1 MCKLKN
7 QSEEVFVL
15 AFGYARYAFQRYRND
30 VYRLLPRAEAKRY
43 IGHGAPSQKLFFTD
57 NREAHRIFRE
67 AEYLKV
73 SDDGELILVQKGS
86 VCRGYLFKPAVNKYE
101 QAFEETTSYC
111 EFYCGGGVIVLGF
124 ETYKTVLYRGKEN
137 KLYELSDH
145 FLTVEISSE
154 DKVFVTNAANKSSVY
169 FYDRGMK
176 QVVILG

>member
-1 MCKLKN
+1 M
-7 QSEEVFVL
+7 
-15 AFGYARYAFQRYRND
+15 
-30 VYRLLPRAEAKRY
+30 
-43 IGHGAPSQKLFFTD
+43 
-57 NREAHRIFRE
+57 
-67 AEYLKV
+67 
-73 SDDGELILVQKGS
+73 VQKGS
-86 VCRGYLFKPAVNKYE
+86 VCRGYLFKPAGNRYE

-137 KLYELSDH
+137 KLYELSDR

>member
-15 AFGYARYAFQRYRND
+15 AFGYARNAFQRYRND

-137 KLYELSDH
+137 KLYELSDR

>member
-73 SDDGELILVQKGS
+73 SDDA
-86 VCRGYLFKPAVNKYE
+86 PA
-101 QAFEETTSYC
+101 AGTA
-111 EFYCGGGVIVLGF
+111 CGLG
-124 ETYKTVLYRGKEN
+124 
-137 KLYELSDH
+137 LSD
-145 FLTVEISSE
+145 L
-154 DKVFVTNAANKSSVY
+154 A
-169 FYDRGMK
+169 
-176 QVVILG
+176 

>member
-7 QSEEVFVL
+7 LSEEVFVL

-86 VCRGYLFKPAVNKYE
+86 VCRGYLFKPAVN
-101 QAFEETTSYC
+101 
-111 EFYCGGGVIVLGF
+111 
-124 ETYKTVLYRGKEN
+124 
-137 KLYELSDH
+137 
-145 FLTVEISSE
+145 
-154 DKVFVTNAANKSSVY
+154 
-169 FYDRGMK
+169 
-176 QVVILG
+176 